1 MKCEKCG
8 NEYPSAGYFAV
19 PGICDECFKKLSQE
33 EQTALIEHA
42 NSYSDYMDGETI
54 GRRVGFWKRTLAMLI
69 DGVILYALQVVISM
83 SSGLYDAQSRLS
95 ERITEMGTGGTIT
108 QIAEMSQQLALQIQ
122 SEFYWTLLFIQVIY
136 VMYFSLEL
144 MVGATLGKLICGIQI
159 ADKDGKPATRIQLIK
174 RFIFKDSYLIM
185 SLFASLL
192 LVDYLQYAYIT
203 LAIIVCISCLYVATN
218 NKMGFHDH
226 WAGTAVYK
234 RSDILDE
241 EQVAEN

>member
-33 EQTALIEHA
+33 EQTALIEQA
-42 NSYSDYMDGETI
+42 NSFSDYMDETTI
-54 GRRVGFWKRTLAMLI
+54 GRRVGFWKRTLAMVI
-69 DGVILYALQVVISM
+69 DGVILYALQIVISM
-83 SSGLYDAQSRLS
+83 SSGLYEAQEMLG
-95 ERITEMGTGGTIT
+95 ERVKESGAGGSLT
-108 QIAEMSQQLALQIQ
+108 QIAEMSQQLAMQIQ

-136 VMYFSLEL
+136 VMYFSLEM

-159 ADKDGKPATRIQLIK
+159 ADKDCKPATKIQLVK
-174 RFIFKDSYLIM
+174 RFVFKESYLIM
-185 SLFASLL
+185 SFFAAL
-192 LVDYLQYAYIT
+192 LVVDFLQYAYIT
-203 LAIIVCISCLYVATN
+203 LAIIVAVSCLYVATK

-241 EQVAEN
+241 EQVA